1 MELHGRLEGATG
13 VILMLP
19 HDVADA
25 HLSNLQTLG
34 AYSEALV
41 GLGLT
46 HEDGE
51 CKAVGKDL
59 QTFCTSLWACPPT
72 LPPTVTLSV
81 FKYLQRQE
89 LFAPH

>member
-1 MELHGRLEGATG
+1 MELHGRLEGARG

-51 CKAVGKDL
+51 CKAVGKDSVACTGLPMSSCIVL
-59 QTFCTSLWACPPT
+59 QVHAIPS
-72 LPPTVTLSV
+72 
-81 FKYLQRQE
+81 
-89 LFAPH
+89 H